1 MRERRGGHIAVLR
14 WLWLPL
20 LCLLVLPSAA
30 IGYTTGSGFAA
41 SDYATG
47 FPSASCCH
55 WGPIGVAF
63 DQSDNLYVA
72 DNADGNIYRFA
83 PGGGA
88 AGDATRVTE
97 SGLPGGPAGLAVA
110 RDGRLYLARG
120 RSGDVVE
127 IDPATGRIQRSVAS
141 GIPCATAVAV
151 DPMSG
156 DLFVSQNQCG
166 DTIWRISGFAGG
178 PGTATPYVSNLPG
191 VDGISFGNDG
201 TLWAEN
207 NGQVERIGGT
217 TSGSPGAVTP
227 VTYVRSGDGVA
238 AGVAPPSGGPAF
250 VVVNRNDGGVTRA
263 DLTTSPITQQAI
275 FSGGSRGDLATVDSR
290 GCLYITQS
298 TSVVRI
304 RPSDHPCDLS
314 PSTSGP
320 PPPPGVIVDVLTA
333 ARRLTPIRKSCVPI
347 KRLVFRIRQRGRV
360 RLRSATI
367 YVAGRRVKTVKGRAL
382 TGRIVLTRVPRGS
395 FTLKVVARTTKGKK
409 LTTRHRYRN
418 CPR

>member
-1 MRERRGGHIAVLR
+1 MMR
-14 WLWLPL
+14 WLWAAL

-30 IGYTTGSGFAA
+30 MGYTTGSGYTA

-47 FPSASCCH
+47 FPSLSCCH
-55 WGPIGVAF
+55 WGPIGLAF

-88 AGDATRVTE
+88 ASDATRVTQ

-120 RSGDVVE
+120 QSADVVE
-127 IDPATGRIQRSVAS
+127 IDPASGRILRSVAN
-141 GIPCATAVAV
+141 GIRCATALAV

-166 DTIWRISGFAGG
+166 DTIWRISGFANG
-178 PGTATPYVSNLPG
+178 PGTASHYVSNLQG

-201 TLWAEN
+201 TLWAES
-207 NGQVERIGGT
+207 NGEVERIGGT
-217 TSGSPGAVTP
+217 TSSAPGAVTP
-227 VTYVRSGDGVA
+227 VTYVPAGDGVA
-238 AGVAPPSGGPAF
+238 AGVAAPGGGSSY
-250 VVVNRNDGGVTRA
+250 VVVNRNDGVVTRA
-263 DLTTSPITQQAI
+263 DLTTSPITQDSI
-275 FSGGSRGDLATVDSR
+275 FAGGSRGDLAAVDSR

-298 TSVVRI
+298 TSVVRV
-304 RPSDHPCDLS
+304 RPSNRACDLS

-320 PPPPGVIVDVLTA
+320 PPSPGVTVDVLTPP
-333 ARRLTPIRKSCVPI
+333 RLTSLRKGCVPI
-347 KRLVFRIRQRGRV
+347 RRLVFRIRQRGRV
-360 RLRSATI
+360 RLRSASI

-382 TGRIVLTRVPRGS
+382 TGRIVLTRVPRGT

>member
-1 MRERRGGHIAVLR
+1 MRSVWAA
-14 WLWLPL
+14 L

-30 IGYTTGSGFAA
+30 MGYTTGSGFAA

-47 FPSASCCH
+47 FPSLSCCH

-88 AGDATRVTE
+88 ASDATRVTE

-127 IDPATGRIQRSVAS
+127 LDPSSGRILRSVA
-141 GIPCATAVAV
+141 GGVRCATALAV

-156 DLFVSQNQCG
+156 DLFVAQNQCG
-166 DTIWRISGFAGG
+166 NTIWRISGFASG
-178 PGTATPYVSNLPG
+178 PGTATPYVSNLAG

-201 TLWAEN
+201 TLWAES
-207 NGQVERIGGT
+207 NGQVETIGGT
-217 TSGSPGAVTP
+217 TSGAPGAVTP
-227 VTYVRSGDGVA
+227 ITYVRGADGVA

-250 VVVNRNDGGVTRA
+250 VVVNRNDGTVTRA
-263 DLTTSPITQQAI
+263 DLTTSPITQQSI
-275 FSGGSRGDLATVDSR
+275 FAGGSRGDLAAVDSR

-298 TSVVRI
+298 TSVVRV
-304 RPSDHPCDLS
+304 RPSNRPCDLS
-314 PSTSGP
+314 PSTPGP
-320 PPPPGVIVDVLTA
+320 RPSPGLTLDVI
-333 ARRLTPIRKSCVPI
+333 RRSCAPIR
-347 KRLVFRIRQRGRV
+347 RLVFRIRQRGRV

-367 YVAGRRVKTVKGRAL
+367 YVAGRRVKTVNGRAL